1 MKWFLAIFVAA
12 ATIAA
17 CCTGCATGQSGE
29 LIGLGHTITTTHAD
43 GSVTVEQIPPTPEE
57 IQAYVSTAIQIAQQV
72 AALYEQLSEDDDDVV
87 GSEDQIKLQLQLAS
101 LQVLNNWITQ
111 NGGTAIDW
119 QAILAGKKTEAA
131 KQ

>member
-1 MKWFLAIFVAA
+1 MKWFVSIFVAA
-12 ATIAA
+12 AMIAA
-17 CCTGCATGQSGE
+17 CCAGCATGQNGE

-87 GSEDQIKLQLQLAS
+87 SSKDQIKLQLQLAS

-119 QAILAGKKTEAA
+119 QAILAENKT
-131 KQ
+131 K